1 MPDKMKAPI
10 YELCEQTFQQWE
22 RSLKAGLKFQEDAAR
37 ACMDPVAPFPGG
49 AEARKRL
56 LTLVTEGTELTQRN
70 VEEGIRLMEQ
80 ASKANVDSFRQLL
93 QALPGEPVEGM
104 QNRVKAMWE
113 AYLAAMKSNVQTL
126 SQAHAKLLETF
137 LQSLPKEAAGF
148 APKAKAA

>member
-37 ACMDPVAPFPGG
+37 ACMEPLAPMPGS
-49 AEARKRL
+49 AEARKRML
-56 LTLVTEGTELTQRN
+56 ALVSEGTELTQRN

-80 ASKANVDSFRQLL
+80 ASQANLDTFRQLL
-93 QALPGEPVEGM
+93 QTMPGEPVEGM
-104 QNRVKAMWE
+104 QARVKSMWE
-113 AYLAAMKSNVQTL
+113 VYMAALKSNVQTL

-137 LQSLPKEAAGF
+137 LQALPKEAAGF
-148 APKAKAA
+148 GTKAKAA